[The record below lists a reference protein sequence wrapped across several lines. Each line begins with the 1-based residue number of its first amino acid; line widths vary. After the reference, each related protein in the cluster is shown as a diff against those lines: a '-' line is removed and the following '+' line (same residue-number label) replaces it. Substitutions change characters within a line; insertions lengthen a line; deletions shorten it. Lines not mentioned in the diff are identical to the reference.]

1 MKKQSLLLITGLMLI
16 IASCSKESNED
27 LKSHE
32 SHEDSNLKKGKPV
45 KTFAVH
51 LTGAQEVPP
60 NNSNAV
66 GQAIF
71 HLRNNGTELHYKL
84 IAANIE
90 NITMCHIHLAPAGA
104 NGPVAV
110 WLYPSAPPAQLIPG
124 PFNGVLANGIIT
136 SANLVGPLAG
146 MELSDLIDHLTSGTA
161 YVNLHTSQ
169 FPAGEIRGQF

>member
-1 MKKQSLLLITGLMLI
+1 MKKHSLLLIAGLMLI
-16 IASCSKESNED
+16 IASCSKESSED
-27 LKSHE
+27 VKTQE
-32 SHEDSNLKKGKPV
+32 SREDSHLKKGKSV
-45 KTFAVH
+45 TIFAVH
-51 LTGAQEVPP
+51 LTGDQEVPP

-90 NITMCHIHLAPAGA
+90 NIAQCHIHLAAAGM

-110 WLYPSAPPAQLIPG
+110 WLYPSGPPAQLIPG
-124 PFNGVLANGIIT
+124 PFNGVLADGVIT
-136 SANLVGPLAG
+136 SASLVGPLVG
-146 MELSDLIDHLTSGTA
+146 MDLSVLIDHLTSGNA

>member
-1 MKKQSLLLITGLMLI
+1 MKKHSLLLITGLMLI
-16 IASCSKESNED
+16 IASCSKDSSETAKEQ
-27 LKSHE
+27 E
-32 SHEDSNLKKGKPV
+32 SHEDSHLKKGKPV

-51 LTGAQEVPP
+51 LTGDQEVPP

-71 HLRNNGTELHYKL
+71 HLRNNGMELHYKL

-110 WLYPSAPPAQLIPG
+110 WLYPSGPPAQLIPG
-124 PFNGVLANGIIT
+124 AFNGVLADGIIT
-136 SANLVGPLAG
+136 SASLIGPLAG
-146 MELSDLIDHLTSGTA
+146 MELSDLMDYLTNGNA

-169 FPAGEIRGQF
+169 FPGGEIRGQF